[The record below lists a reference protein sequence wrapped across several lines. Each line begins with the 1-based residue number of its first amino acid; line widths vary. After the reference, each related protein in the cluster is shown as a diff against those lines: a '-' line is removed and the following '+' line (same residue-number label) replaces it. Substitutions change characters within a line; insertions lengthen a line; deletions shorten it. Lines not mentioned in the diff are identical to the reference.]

1 MSCGVLDVRDISA
14 QPFMP
19 LLACG
24 LAYGRCPNSQY
35 MHVSPRYLQVD
46 TLGKLQSRLEI
57 SLTAGTRLR
66 SATRVCRKIGSGE
79 CCMCVSGRDGRES
92 RVMGGKDFSVPLPRS
107 WILRQVDFHGWFA
120 GFRPPLELRS
130 MFSLEGPPND

>member
-1 MSCGVLDVRDISA
+1 MSCGVLDVRDFSA

-19 LLACG
+19 RLACE

-57 SLTAGTRLR
+57 SLAA
-66 SATRVCRKIGSGE
+66 S
-79 CCMCVSGRDGRES
+79 RDGAAER
-92 RVMGGKDFSVPLPRS
+92 
-107 WILRQVDFHGWFA
+107 H
-120 GFRPPLELRS
+120 
-130 MFSLEGPPND
+130 